1 LGHQAESVKRVS
13 DHVYFKVLNE
23 LASTEEFNKELYGV
37 EDLGVTNYTGTVAPF
52 IQEKLNLIMAGEEST
67 VGGVTVQQYL
77 AEVERITDPTL
88 TSTYEKLFKE
98 AAKYRKTRFIIP
110 L

>member
-1 LGHQAESVKRVS
+1 MTLNWDTEAESVKRVS

-52 IQEKLNLIMAGEEST
+52 IQEKLNLIMEEVYCGRRYRTAILSR
-67 VGGVTVQQYL
+67 GGTHY
-77 AEVERITDPTL
+77 
-88 TSTYEKLFKE
+88 Y
-98 AAKYRKTRFIIP
+98 
-110 L
+110 

>member
-1 LGHQAESVKRVS
+1 MTLNWDTEAESVKRVS

-23 LASTEEFNKELYGV
+23 LATEEFNKELYGV
-37 EDLGVTNYTGTVAPF
+37 EDLGVTNYTGTVP

-77 AEVERITDPTL
+77 AEVER
-88 TSTYEKLFKE
+88 Y
-98 AAKYRKTRFIIP
+98 
-110 L
+110 

>member
-1 LGHQAESVKRVS
+1 LGHQLKLRRVS

-23 LASTEEFNKELYGV
+23 LATEEFNKELYGV
-37 EDLGVTNYTGTVAPF
+37 EDLGANYTGTVAPF

-77 AEVERITDPTL
+77 AEVELLLILHLQAL
-88 TSTYEKLFKE
+88 TRSFSRR
-98 AAKYRKTRFIIP
+98 AKYRKNKIYYI
-110 L
+110 

>member
-1 LGHQAESVKRVS
+1 LNWDTEAESVKRVS

-52 IQEKLNLIMAGEEST
+52 IQEVKLDHGWRSL
-67 VGGVTVQQYL
+67 L
-77 AEVERITDPTL
+77 W
-88 TSTYEKLFKE
+88 
-98 AAKYRKTRFIIP
+98 AALPYSNT
-110 L
+110 